1 MLGVSGPT
9 VNRWEKDEQEI
20 PGPAQLLLRMLIH
33 GEVPFGERDP
43 QAEAMELAHFWNLRL
58 SLADWHKLEAL
69 AAAGGFAT
77 VRDYLLSLIQQ
88 HLNDETPHGRS
99 MTSDHGAVDEM
110 ALVSEGGDAVGGHL
124 GAAAEA
130 FAQENPLPPAGE
142 AGGTAGTTGVR
153 KDVRYTRPQARSG
166 TGAGKR
172 K

>member
-1 MLGVSGPT
+1 MANSPVTGSELEKYRKSRNLSQVAIGEMLGVSGPT

-33 GEVPFGERDP
+33 GEVPFGERDS

-88 HLNDETPHGRS
+88 HLNEESGE
-99 MTSDHGAVDEM
+99 GAVRDS
-110 ALVSEGGDAVGGHL
+110 ALTTEHAPVDGVALSSEDV
-124 GAAAEA
+124 AA
-130 FAQENPLPPAGE
+130 PPVMETRREVVYGK
-142 AGGTAGTTGVR
+142 GVR
-153 KDVRYTRPQARSG
+153 KRG
-166 TGAGKR
+166 
-172 K
+172 